1 MRNSETMR
9 ALRKSTIALESSA
22 FFVGTIPFA
31 LQPAS
36 LRFQE
41 TYFHRDEDSLCRED
55 IYLRLIDALL
65 CDRHMGFCGAN
76 TYVGCRERLFR
87 REDNMLLRAHSLL
100 LTKAIL
106 FRLKATLF
114 CHPEVLRHP

>member
-76 TYVGCRERLFR
+76 TYVRCRERLFR
-87 REDNMLLRAHSLL
+87 REDNPASSRRFIASY
-100 LTKAIL
+100 KSNIVSSQSYI
-106 FRLKATLF
+106 
-114 CHPEVLRHP
+114 VLSSG